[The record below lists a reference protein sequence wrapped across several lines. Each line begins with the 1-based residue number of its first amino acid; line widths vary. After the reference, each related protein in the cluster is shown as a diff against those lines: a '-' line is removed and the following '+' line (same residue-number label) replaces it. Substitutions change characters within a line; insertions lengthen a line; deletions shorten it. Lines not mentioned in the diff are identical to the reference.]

1 MKDSMHRGM
10 RGGNGTLRIFLP
22 FFVFLLAG
30 ELIQGLGSV
39 LCAALMRQGGAA
51 ADYITAY
58 PGSVQVVF
66 AAVSALAGLA
76 AVYPQGGRIPVLP
89 PRAGRGQGTPTGE
102 GTEPCGSETDAEED
116 QTARNQTARNQ
127 TTQTQTAQNRTD
139 AAPGGLF
146 AAGRVELTTPMG
158 MGCAA
163 VFSVC
168 LALFIS
174 ILFYLTGLLEAD
186 AAARQA
192 AAAENSAP
200 LAAGLLV
207 YGIVTPLAEEYVFRC
222 VIFGRM
228 QRPLGLRAAVI
239 GSALLFGI
247 YHGNLSQML
256 FAAGMGMVFAMFCA
270 RSGGIFVP
278 LLCHAIVNALVFLLS
293 TKGIFQEM
301 VTPVWAAAMAGLAAL
316 TGYLLF
322 ARRR

>member
-1 MKDSMHRGM
+1 MLKNDPSLPWRQVRSFRVSLPVRQSLAQGCHS
-10 RGGNGTLRIFLP
+10 TLRSQP
-22 FFVFLLAG
+22 A
-30 ELIQGLGSV
+30 
-39 LCAALMRQGGAA
+39 
-51 ADYITAY
+51 
-58 PGSVQVVF
+58 
-66 AAVSALAGLA
+66 
-76 AVYPQGGRIPVLP
+76 
-89 PRAGRGQGTPTGE
+89 
-102 GTEPCGSETDAEED
+102 
-116 QTARNQTARNQ
+116 Q

-168 LALFIS
+168 LALFIN

-186 AAARQA
+186 AAAGRA
-192 AAAENSAP
+192 AAAANSAP

-207 YGIVTPLAEEYVFRC
+207 YGIVTPLAEEYVFRG

-228 QRPLGLRAAVI
+228 QRQLGLRAAVI

-256 FAAGMGMVFAMFCA
+256 FAAGMGVVFAVFCA
-270 RSGGIFVP
+270 RAGGIFIP
-278 LLCHAIVNALVFLLS
+278 LLCHASVNALIFLLS
-293 TKGIFQEM
+293 AEGVFQKM
-301 VTPVWAAAMAGLAAL
+301 VTPAWAAAMAGLSAV

-322 ARRR
+322 AGRR

>member
-66 AAVSALAGLA
+66 AVVSALAGLA

-186 AAARQA
+186 AAAGRA
-192 AAAENSAP
+192 AAAANSAP

-207 YGIVTPLAEEYVFRC
+207 YGIVTPLAEEYVFRG

-228 QRPLGLRAAVI
+228 QL
-239 GSALLFGI
+239 
-247 YHGNLSQML
+247 L
-256 FAAGMGMVFAMFCA
+256 FAAGMGVVFAVFCA
-270 RSGGIFVP
+270 RAGGIFIP
-278 LLCHAIVNALVFLLS
+278 LLCHASVNALIFLLS
-293 TKGIFQEM
+293 AEGVFQKM
-301 VTPVWAAAMAGLAAL
+301 VTPAWAAAMAGLSAV

-322 ARRR
+322 AGRR

>member
-1 MKDSMHRGM
+1 MRMKNSMR
-10 RGGNGTLRIFLP
+10 RGNGTLRIFLP
-22 FFVFLLAG
+22 FLVFLLAG
-30 ELIQGLGSV
+30 ELVQALGSV
-39 LCAALMRQGGAA
+39 LCSALMRQGGAV

-66 AAVSALAGLA
+66 AAASALAGLA

-89 PRAGRGQGTPTGE
+89 PRTGKE
-102 GTEPCGSETDAEED
+102 
-116 QTARNQTARNQ
+116 
-127 TTQTQTAQNRTD
+127 QNRLE
-139 AAPGGLF
+139 AAPGGLHT
-146 AAGRVELTTPMG
+146 AGRADLTTPVG

-168 LALFIS
+168 LALFIN

-207 YGIVTPLAEEYVFRC
+207 YGIVTPLAEEYVFRG

-228 QRPLGLRAAVI
+228 QRQLSLRAAVI